1 MRSRNCR
8 FASMLVAL
16 VLALAVVPSAL
27 AQCGLP
33 TKLVKPTSWQPG
45 LRGAHIL
52 RASLADD
59 GDEDNSSIVGMWH
72 VIFTAKTMNGNAI
85 PDTGIDNAL
94 TVFHNDNTEIMN
106 SFRPPQDG
114 NFCLGVWKKIGSSK
128 YYVNHIPWFGNQF
141 PNNTNNGI
149 GSPTGPA
156 QFLETITVAPDGNHF
171 TGWFSLTAYNP
182 DGSVSV
188 TFTGILA
195 GTRITTSTT
204 VPDLL

>member
-1 MRSRNCR
+1 
-8 FASMLVAL
+8 MLVAL

-33 TKLVKPTSWQPG
+33 TKLVKPTSWQPA

-94 TVFHNDNTEIMN
+94 TIFHNDNTEIMN

-171 TGWFSLTAYNP
+171 TGWFSLTAYNT